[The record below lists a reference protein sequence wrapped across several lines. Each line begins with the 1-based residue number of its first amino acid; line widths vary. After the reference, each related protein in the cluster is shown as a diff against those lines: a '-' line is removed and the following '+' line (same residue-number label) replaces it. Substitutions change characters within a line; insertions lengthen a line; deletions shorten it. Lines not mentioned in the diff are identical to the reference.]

1 MQFRGENSIPD
12 ICQKD
17 KQDTQKR
24 ERLAANPVIPNEF
37 LFFRRFFSLSKEK
50 KRQKKPI
57 ALTAPP
63 LYAAPHRRPRRRH
76 GTGCG

>member
-37 LFFRRFFSLSKEK
+37 LFFRRFFSLF
-50 KRQKKPI
+50 
-57 ALTAPP
+57 
-63 LYAAPHRRPRRRH
+63 
-76 GTGCG
+76 